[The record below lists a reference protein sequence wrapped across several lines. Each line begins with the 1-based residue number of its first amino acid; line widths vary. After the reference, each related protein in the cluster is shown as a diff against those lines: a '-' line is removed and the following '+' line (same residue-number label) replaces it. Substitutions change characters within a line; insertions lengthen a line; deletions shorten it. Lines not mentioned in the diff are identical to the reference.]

1 MQFTPYCT
9 SKFGIEGL
17 TKAVANCVP
26 EGVLVVAVHPGIINT
41 DMLVSCFGADR
52 APLYPTADQW

>member
-26 EGVLVVAVHPGIINT
+26 EGVTVVAVHPGIINT

-52 APLYPTADQW
+52 APLYPTADKW